1 MEHDVGKQIHCP
13 GDVLLQDG
21 RIIYGALLVGV
32 GIEVAA
38 HALQAVEN
46 VPRLAPLS
54 ALEGD
59 VLAEMGESFFARF
72 LIAGAGVYLIT
83 AIYYLAIGRQMDD
96 AESVVECMCIVFH
109 FYAKSMYKN
118 QCAKFIV

>member
-1 MEHDVGKQIHCP
+1 M
-13 GDVLLQDG
+13 
-21 RIIYGALLVGV
+21 
-32 GIEVAA
+32 
-38 HALQAVEN
+38 
-46 VPRLAPLS
+46 PRLAPLS

-109 FYAKSMYKN
+109 FYAKSMYKIN
-118 QCAKFIV
+118 VQNSLCKFLMCKVTSKM